1 METRVI
7 TALSGSTR
15 LRRTCHHLE
24 SRLRVISND
33 GTVLSNGNLLHKYWI
48 SQTRGV
54 TMLKKMIGLS
64 LVVVLCGCA
73 IQPIDTLGR
82 KQFEQ
87 LPNKYSQ
94 FDLKLAWDNKIYD
107 NGIIV
112 EGVIWNVR
120 WLHAEGVEV
129 WVSLLSP
136 DGRVLDKD
144 VSLILPHSLDIN
156 EKADFSVKL
165 KSKPVPGSRLLFTYR
180 YHGVDDTE
188 GSASWMQSFESKL

>member
-1 METRVI
+1 M
-7 TALSGSTR
+7 
-15 LRRTCHHLE
+15 
-24 SRLRVISND
+24 
-33 GTVLSNGNLLHKYWI
+33 
-48 SQTRGV
+48 RGV
-54 TMLKKMIGLS
+54 TMLTKMIGLL
-64 LVVVLCGCA
+64 LVVVLSGCA
-73 IQPIDTLGR
+73 IQPFNNLGR

-94 FDLKLAWDNKIYD
+94 FDFKLAWDNNISD

-136 DGRVLDKD
+136 DGLVLDKE
-144 VSLILPHSLDIN
+144 VCLIAPHSLDIN
-156 EKADFSVKL
+156 EQSDFYVKL

-180 YHGVDDTE
+180 YNGVEDSE
-188 GSASWMQSFESKL
+188 GSASWVQSFESKL